1 VPSGGASTP
10 TLAVRNVEVVY
21 GSAIHVLRGV
31 SLEVPPGSIVA
42 LLGANGAGKTTLL
55 RAVSGLLRFHRGS
68 ITKGS
73 VELEG
78 EPIDGL
84 DAAAIVRRG
93 MAQVMEGRRIFAELT
108 VDENLRAG
116 AYTRLGGGV
125 AAVTSA
131 IGAALGRGGRPRGE
145 ERTSVKDSYEH
156 VLQLFPLLRDRLRS
170 TAGYLSGGEQQML
183 AMGRALMAAPRLLVL
198 DEPSLGLAPLIV
210 QQIRQ
215 LIVEIKQSGTD
226 VLLVEQNATMA
237 LSIANHGYVLENGLI
252 AKDGP
257 GPALLADAD
266 IQEFYL
272 GVGETG
278 GRSFRDL
285 KTYRRRKR
293 WSA

>member
-1 VPSGGASTP
+1 MQ
-10 TLAVRNVEVVY
+10 NVEVVY
-21 GSAIHVLRGV
+21 SSAIHVLRGV
-31 SLEVPPGSIVA
+31 SLTVEAGTIVA
-42 LLGANGAGKTTLL
+42 VLGANGAGKTTLL
-55 RAVSGLLRFHRGS
+55 RTVSGLLRFHRGS
-68 ITKGS
+68 VTSGS
-73 VELEG
+73 VEFEG
-78 EPIDGL
+78 ERIDGL

-116 AYTRLGGGV
+116 AHSRRDRG
-125 AAVTSA
+125 AVKA
-131 IGAALGRGGRPRGE
+131 
-145 ERTSVKDSYEH
+145 SYER
-156 VLQLFPLLRDRLRS
+156 VLELFPVLAERRRS
-170 TAGYLSGGEQQML
+170 VAGYLSGGEQQML

-210 QQIRQ
+210 QQIRD
-215 LIVEIKQSGTD
+215 LILEINQSGTD

-237 LSIANHGYVLENGLI
+237 LSIAHHGYVLENGLI

-257 GPALLADAD
+257 AAALRADAD

-272 GVGETG
+272 GVGEAG

-285 KTYRRRKR
+285 KSYRRRKR